1 MYVCMYVYIVNRYAL
16 YITDLVERRVS
27 VVEKLQDFEHTIEP
41 ILAIFSDPEVV
52 GHLESGKYV

>member
-1 MYVCMYVYIVNRYAL
+1 MYVCMYSESVCSV

>member
-1 MYVCMYVYIVNRYAL
+1 MLMIAVWCVCI
-16 YITDLVERRVS
+16 DLVERRVS